1 MIKCEAL
8 ALKDFNAHRV
18 QRSMRDPVCTIGK
31 EAEAVPETALQI
43 EIRPAGTIPIIQRD
57 ITLIFESRVMFSQ
70 SALVWPYKLLV
81 YSRHPF

>member
-1 MIKCEAL
+1 
-8 ALKDFNAHRV
+8 
-18 QRSMRDPVCTIGK
+18 MRDPVCTIGK

-43 EIRPAGTIPIIQRD
+43 EIRQAGTIPIIQRD

-70 SALVWPYKLLV
+70 SALVWPYKMLV